1 MTGVAR
7 PADGRLLSPWAS
19 PQEMAARTGIPV
31 ADTAAHLER
40 LRARWKK
47 SVPALASIRDDVVA
61 ILGEHGRIL
70 GWRELAAAL
79 LARRGSELSDPAE
92 RLNVAAICVRAA
104 VDTEEH
110 LEDPRMLSRKA
121 DASGEVVLDRR

>member
-1 MTGVAR
+1 M
-7 PADGRLLSPWAS
+7 
-19 PQEMAARTGIPV
+19 RTGIPV
-31 ADTAAHLER
+31 TDTAAYLER

-47 SVPALASIRDDVVA
+47 SVPALVSIREDVVA

-110 LEDPRMLSRKA
+110 LEAPT
-121 DASGEVVLDRR
+121 DAVP